1 MSLNPPEETAGERM
15 KTYDFKRRRRAG
27 LDAKRRSPRSV
38 ASQVRALEDR
48 IRARAGWCPS
58 RERRPT

>member
-1 MSLNPPEETAGERM
+1 VSLNPPEETAGERM

-27 LDAKRRSPRSV
+27 LDAKRHPTRSV